1 MRGNGSVRKVLLFHA
16 RFQLTPER
24 ALGAGLELG
33 AKLTAFLT
41 ERDFHAED
49 KTERQTTVIQ
59 T

>member
-1 MRGNGSVRKVLLFHA
+1 MRKVLLFHT

-24 ALGAGLELG
+24 ALGGGLELG
-33 AKLTAFLT
+33 AKLTTFLT
-41 ERDFHAED
+41 ERDFHAEE